1 MNRHVTVA
9 LLSIVLTA
17 CSGRATVVV
26 ANDSKEPIRSA
37 VVEVL
42 GTAVELG
49 QIGPGEKATGEVVVG
64 SDDEYHVTIRF
75 QSGRMLDRRLGY
87 VTSGVAIRDQLSVSE
102 TDIVLKRVVVK

>member
-17 CSGRATVVV
+17 CSGRATFVV

-75 QSGRMLDRRLGY
+75 QSGRMLDRLGY

>member
-17 CSGRATVVV
+17 CSGRATFVV

-75 QSGRMLDRRLGY
+75 QSGRMLDRLGY
-87 VTSGVAIRDQLSVSE
+87 VPSGVAIRDQLSVSE